1 MHSVFL
7 YHAINAGMSIGI
19 VNAGMLEA
27 GATADLVARDLTT
40 PTLADWTPET
50 LLDSF
55 LFGSG
60 AEAITEVWG
69 GGRRVR

>member
-1 MHSVFL
+1 MPTGAKSATVNGARAL
-7 YHAINAGMSIGI
+7 G

-27 GATADLVARDLTT
+27 GATADLVALDLTT
-40 PTLADWTPET
+40 PTLADWKPET

-60 AEAITEVWG
+60 AEAITEVWV
-69 GGRRVR
+69 GGRRVL